1 MAFEPRRRDYTF
13 SDFIADIPQIIG
25 AAFTLLV
32 IGVLALLLCAA
43 AFTIGHAVWP
53 NGRFTVDKNVVE
65 LVRAFV
71 WPLALAIAIFFF
83 VTSRTLQ
90 TGARSVFQRVTKLKA
105 GSYEVSFSEE
115 GAKQLKRNIE
125 QATADFASESAIECT
140 RSARKHRVRDALVV
154 VLDSLYKLSAS
165 TNNPGAAGIAQKSI
179 MATVHMVDVL
189 YEDSL
194 YQLLGYVPTN
204 SGGGRRFST
213 RFGAIGTALRL
224 GGSLYWNIRDPALSA
239 DNRLIKHYG
248 MTKDEAAHA
257 DEIEYALAIPLID
270 SKGTTPGVFFLKAQK
285 LESVTSA
292 TDFNAQK
299 RDLDKFLNALEADQG
314 FQEKL
319 RILADAVALV
329 FEDVSPSG
337 TFIRVHS

>member
-1 MAFEPRRRDYTF
+1 MAFEPKRRGYTF
-13 SDFIADIPQIIG
+13 SDFVADLPQIVS

-32 IGVLALLLCAA
+32 IGVLAVLLFGA

-53 NGRFTVDKNVVE
+53 SGRFTVDKNVVE

-71 WPLALAIAIFFF
+71 WPLAFAIAMFFF
-83 VTSRTLQ
+83 ATSRTLQ

-115 GAKQLKRNIE
+115 GAKQLKRDIE
-125 QATADFASESAIECT
+125 QATADFANQSAIECT
-140 RSARKHRVRDALVV
+140 RSTRKHRVRDALVA
-154 VLDSLYKLSAS
+154 VLDSLYTLSAT
-165 TNNPGAAGIAQKSI
+165 TNNPGAAGIAQKNI

-224 GGSLYWNIRDPALSA
+224 GGSLYWNIRDPEHSI
-239 DNRLIKHYG
+239 DRLVTHYG

-257 DEIEYALAIPLID
+257 DEIEYALAIPLVD

-285 LESVTSA
+285 LASVTSA
-292 TDFNAQK
+292 ADLNAQK
-299 RDLDKFLNALEADQG
+299 QDLDNFLNALKADAG
-314 FQEKL
+314 FQAKL
-319 RILADAVALV
+319 KILADAVALV